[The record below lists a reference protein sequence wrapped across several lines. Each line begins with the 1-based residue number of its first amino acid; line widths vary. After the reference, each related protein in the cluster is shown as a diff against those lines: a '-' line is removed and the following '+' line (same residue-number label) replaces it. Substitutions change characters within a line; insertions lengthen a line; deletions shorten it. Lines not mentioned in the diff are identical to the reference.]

1 MSGKAILKAKNL
13 LKKFGDLIAVNDVS
27 MEIEKGA
34 FAILFGPNGAG
45 KTTLINLIT
54 GYLEKDQGKVW
65 FDGKDITRFSAVE
78 TFRLGLARS
87 FQIPKIFPRLT
98 VLENI
103 LMAIRNPGESF
114 VKAPLRFS
122 WKEIEKENVE
132 RAFEVL
138 EMVGLEDQWD
148 KLGGELSGGD
158 IKLLEVGRALMSNAK
173 MLLMDEPIAGVNPAF
188 SHVILERLRKI
199 REARNLTILIIEHRL
214 DIALK
219 YVDYAYAMVNGRI
232 IFEGKPGD
240 VIKSPEVIE
249 SYLGEKYHLG

>member
-1 MSGKAILKAKNL
+1 MSH
-13 LKKFGDLIAVNDVS
+13 
-27 MEIEKGA
+27 
-34 FAILFGPNGAG
+34 
-45 KTTLINLIT
+45 
-54 GYLEKDQGKVW
+54 
-65 FDGKDITRFSAVE
+65 
-78 TFRLGLARS
+78 
-87 FQIPKIFPRLT
+87 
-98 VLENI
+98 
-103 LMAIRNPGESF
+103 
-114 VKAPLRFS
+114 
-122 WKEIEKENVE
+122 
-132 RAFEVL
+132 
-138 EMVGLEDQWD
+138 
-148 KLGGELSGGD
+148 
-158 IKLLEVGRALMSNAK
+158 AK

>member
-1 MSGKAILKAKNL
+1 MDGKAILVAKNL
-13 LKKFGDLIAVNDVS
+13 LKKFGNLIAVNDVS
-27 MEIEKGA
+27 IEVERGY

-45 KTTLINLIT
+45 KTTLVNLVT

-65 FDGKDITRFSAVE
+65 FDGRDITKLSAID

-87 FQIPKIFPRLT
+87 FQIPRIFPRLT

-103 LMAIRNPGESF
+103 LMATENPGESF

-122 WKEIEKENVE
+122 WKKIEKENIE
-132 RAFEVL
+132 RAFKVL
-138 EMVGLEDQWD
+138 EIVGLEDQWG

-173 MLLMDEPIAGVNPAF
+173 MLLIDEPIAGVNPAF
-188 SHVILERLRKI
+188 SHMILERLQKI
-199 REARNLTILIIEHRL
+199 RETRNLTILMIEHRL

-219 YVDYAYAMVNGRI
+219 YVDYAYVMANGRI

-240 VIKSPEVIE
+240 VVKAPEVIE
-249 SYLGEKYHLG
+249 SYLGEKYYLR